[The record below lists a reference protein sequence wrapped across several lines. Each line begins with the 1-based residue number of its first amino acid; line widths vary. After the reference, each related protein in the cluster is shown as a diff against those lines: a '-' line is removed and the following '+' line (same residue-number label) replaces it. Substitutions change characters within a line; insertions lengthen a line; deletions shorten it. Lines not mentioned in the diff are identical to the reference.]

1 MVKTIKTM
9 KINKTTISFGNV
21 TISVT
26 GCTVVLITPDK
37 ESSTTLLSKED
48 ALKEYNKLKK
58 RYKVKKK

>member
-1 MVKTIKTM
+1 M
-9 KINKTTISFGNV
+9 KLNNTTISFGNV

-26 GCTVVLITPDK
+26 GSTVILITPEK
-37 ESSTTLLSKED
+37 QSSTTLLSKED

>member
-1 MVKTIKTM
+1 M
-9 KINKTTISFGNV
+9 KLNKTTITFGET

-26 GCTVVLITPDK
+26 GCTVVLITPNK
-37 ESSTTLLSKED
+37 SSSTTLLSKED

>member
-1 MVKTIKTM
+1 M

-26 GCTVVLITPDK
+26 GCTVILITPNK
-37 ESSTTLLSKED
+37 QSSTTLLSRED

-58 RYKVKKK
+58 KYKIKKK

>member
-1 MVKTIKTM
+1 M
-9 KINKTTISFGNV
+9 KINKTTISFDEI

-26 GCTVVLITPDK
+26 GSTVILITREK
-37 ESSTTLLSKED
+37 QSSTKLPSRED

>member
-1 MVKTIKTM
+1 M
-9 KINKTTISFGNV
+9 KLNKTTITFGET
-21 TISVT
+21 TISIT

-37 ESSTTLLSKED
+37 SSSTTLLSKED